1 MLCGVE
7 SARLD
12 RAESFAD
19 VEACGL
25 CGSSRRTTR
34 FEEPPYRVVRCS
46 DCGLVYVTPRLRP
59 EVLPEVYAGDY
70 WRSGSPKRRGYADYV
85 ADAPLYL
92 RTFEKRW
99 RLVRRFAAGPGR
111 ALDVGCAA
119 GYWLRVLAERGWD
132 VTGVEPSA
140 EIAAHARHALG
151 ASRVHQGDLAS
162 AHFESGR
169 FDLVTLWDVVE
180 HVPDPLALVREAARV
195 LSPGGVLVLET
206 QNVESRFAR
215 LLGPRW
221 QHFKHL
227 EHLYHFGP
235 ASLSALLARA
245 GLEPVHRTARYG
257 GKHVSVAFL
266 RERATRLHPA
276 LARVLRPLALVDRW
290 HAYVNVFDEMVV
302 VARRTAS

>member
-1 MLCGVE
+1 MLRGVG

-12 RAESFAD
+12 RADSFAE
-19 VEACGL
+19 VEACGV
-25 CGSSRRTTR
+25 CGSTRRSTR
-34 FEEPPYRVVRCS
+34 FEEAPFRVVRCG

-70 WRSGSPKRRGYADYV
+70 WRSDSPKQRGYADYV
-85 ADAPLYL
+85 ADARLYL

-99 RLVRRFAAGPGR
+99 RLVRRFTGGPGR

-151 ASRVHQGDLAS
+151 AARVHEGDLAS
-162 AHFESGR
+162 ARFEAGR

-180 HVPDPLALVREAARV
+180 HVPDPVALLREAARV

-235 ASLSALLARA
+235 GSLSALLARA
-245 GLEPVHRTARYG
+245 GLEPLHRTARYG
-257 GKHVSVAFL
+257 GKHVSVGFL

-276 LARVLRPLALVDRW
+276 LERVLRPLARVDRW

-302 VARRTAS
+302 VARRPLA

>member
-1 MLCGVE
+1 MLRRVG
-7 SARLD
+7 SACLD
-12 RAESFAD
+12 RADSYAE
-19 VEACGL
+19 VEACGV
-25 CGSSRRTTR
+25 CGSSRRSPC
-34 FEEPPYRVVRCS
+34 FEEAPFRVVRCS

-70 WRSGSPKRRGYADYV
+70 WRSDSPKQRGYADYV

-99 RLVRRFAAGPGR
+99 RLVRRFAPRPGR

-119 GYWLRVLAERGWD
+119 GYWLRVLAERGWE
-132 VTGVEPSA
+132 VAGVEPSA

-151 ASRVHQGDLAS
+151 PSRVHAGDLAS
-162 AHFESGR
+162 ARFEAGR

-180 HVPDPLALVREAARV
+180 HVPDPVALLREAARV
-195 LSPGGVLVLET
+195 LAPEGVLVLET

-221 QHFKHL
+221 QHYKHL

-235 ASLSALLARA
+235 GSLSALLARS

-257 GKHVSVAFL
+257 GKHVSVGFL

-276 LARVLRPLALVDRW
+276 LARLLRPLALVDRW

-302 VARRTAS
+302 VARRAGA